1 MTNLTFVTKYLHVDV
16 EYNTALPVEL
26 NTGF

>member
-1 MTNLTFVTKYLHVDV
+1 MTNLTFVTKYLHIDV
-16 EYNTALPVEL
+16 EYNIALPVEL